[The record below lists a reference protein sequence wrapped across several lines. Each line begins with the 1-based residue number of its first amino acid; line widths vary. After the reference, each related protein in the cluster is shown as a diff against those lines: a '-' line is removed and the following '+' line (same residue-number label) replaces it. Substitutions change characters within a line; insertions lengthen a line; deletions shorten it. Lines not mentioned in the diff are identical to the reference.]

1 MADKHIHQRLSEYCR
16 GEMTPEE
23 SRIVA
28 EHLVACQKCRAAY
41 DEIQVGVQLASAM
54 QPLAAPEGLWERLE
68 SELSGVRSRGGH
80 RGFAQSLFTQRRFQ
94 LGLAIAALMILTIGL
109 AWYFSLSR
117 SGVERSPEI
126 ARNETPTPTVEP
138 PAVTPTAPPATTNP
152 TPLGPRPARP
162 VDPNRPSFEVVSL
175 DGAPLVAAARVE
187 GKGWLG
193 VGEWLETD
201 RSSRAQIRVADIGR
215 VEVEPNS
222 RISLLNSKATE
233 HRLKLARGRIQAQV
247 VAPPR
252 IFVIETPSATAVDL
266 GCEYVLEVDESGA
279 GLLRVTSGYVLL
291 EDRGHDAI
299 VPAGAVCEMSKG
311 GPGVPYFETASA
323 KFRQALTEVS
333 KGNSG
338 AIDAL
343 LREAER
349 RDTLTLWHLLH
360 RVKREDRA
368 RVYDRMAALYGPPQ
382 GVTREGILKL
392 NREMLEEYRKRLA
405 WVW

>member
-1 MADKHIHQRLSEYCR
+1 M
-16 GEMTPEE
+16 
-23 SRIVA
+23 
-28 EHLVACQKCRAAY
+28 
-41 DEIQVGVQLASAM
+41 
-54 QPLAAPEGLWERLE
+54 
-68 SELSGVRSRGGH
+68 
-80 RGFAQSLFTQRRFQ
+80 
-94 LGLAIAALMILTIGL
+94 
-109 AWYFSLSR
+109 
-117 SGVERSPEI
+117 
-126 ARNETPTPTVEP
+126 
-138 PAVTPTAPPATTNP
+138 
-152 TPLGPRPARP
+152 
-162 VDPNRPSFEVVSL
+162 VSL
-175 DGAPLVAAARVE
+175 DGAPLVAATRLE

-201 RSSRAQIRVADIGR
+201 RSSRAQITVADIGR
-215 VEVEPNS
+215 VEVAPNS
-222 RISLLNSKATE
+222 RISLLNTKTTE

-299 VPAGAVCEMSKG
+299 VPAGAVCEMRKG

-323 KFRQALTEVS
+323 RFRQAVAELS
-333 KGNSG
+333 KGK
-338 AIDAL
+338 ADAL
-343 LREAER
+343 EILLSEAER

-368 RVYDRMAALYGPPQ
+368 RVYDRMTALYGPPS
-382 GVTREGILKL
+382 GVTREGILRL
-392 NREMLEEYRKRLA
+392 DRAMLDEYRKRLA

>member
-23 SRIVA
+23 ARVVA
-28 EHLVACQKCRAAY
+28 EHLVACQKCRADY
-41 DEIQVGVQLASAM
+41 DEIRLGVQLASVM
-54 QPLAAPEGLWERLE
+54 QPLAAPDGLWERVE
-68 SELSGVRSRGGH
+68 SELHGDRFRGGQ
-80 RGFAQSLFTQRRFQ
+80 RGLAQGLFAQRRFQ
-94 LGLAIAALMILTIGL
+94 LGLAIAALMLLTIGL

-117 SGVERSPEI
+117 SGAELPPEI
-126 ARNETPTPTVEP
+126 ARNETPAPTAEP
-138 PAVTPTAPPATTNP
+138 PVVTPTAVPPTISPTPSGPSPTPPA
-152 TPLGPRPARP
+152 
-162 VDPNRPSFEVVSL
+162 DPNRPSFEVVSL
-175 DGAPLVAAARVE
+175 DGAPLVAATRVE
-187 GKGWLG
+187 GKGRLG

-201 RSSRAQIRVADIGR
+201 RSSRAQITIADIGR

-222 RISLLNSKATE
+222 RISLLNTKATE

-266 GCEYVLEVDESGA
+266 GCEYILEVDESGA

-291 EDRGHDAI
+291 EDQGHDAI

-323 KFRQALTEVS
+323 KFKQALTQVM
-333 KGNSG
+333 KGSS
-338 AIDAL
+338 AAL
-343 LREAER
+343 DVLLIEADR

-360 RVKREDRA
+360 RVKVEDRA
-368 RVYDRMAALYGPPQ
+368 RIYDKMAGLYAPPQ
-382 GVTREGILKL
+382 GVNREGILKL
-392 NREMLEEYRKRLA
+392 NRAMLEEYRKRLA